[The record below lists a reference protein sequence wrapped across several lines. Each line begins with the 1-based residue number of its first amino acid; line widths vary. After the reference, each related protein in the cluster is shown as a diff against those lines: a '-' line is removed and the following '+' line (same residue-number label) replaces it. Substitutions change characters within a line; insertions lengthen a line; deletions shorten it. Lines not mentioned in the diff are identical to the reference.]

1 MNAER
6 QARAVWTVIA
16 EPGDPVAG
24 ELVAWVGADRALTW
38 VRSVGRGR
46 ADWSVL
52 EGPEGGVLEGPEGTV
67 LGAAV
72 RRRLV
77 RRGQTWARRLDAA
90 SLALDGAARAV
101 LDLVVPGDP
110 HWPTGLDDLGTAA
123 PHALWL
129 RGSLSASSV
138 LAPVAPVALVGARAC
153 TAYGQRVASE
163 LADGLVARGAVVV
176 SGGAYGID
184 AAVHRGALT
193 GGATWAVLAGGL
205 DRDYPAGH
213 RALFAQIVASGGAL
227 LGEAPPGAVP
237 ARHRFL
243 QRNRLIAALTA
254 GTVVVEAAWRS
265 GALSTANHAAG
276 LLRPV
281 GAVPGPVTSAASAGC
296 HRLLREGTAV
306 CVTDAE
312 EVVDL
317 VGPIGT
323 RPVGTG
329 MAAAGVAPTDRSTP
343 LDRLDDGARAV
354 HDALSVRTPTTTV
367 ELVVRTGHGASAVRA
382 ALGRL
387 DLAGLVERDGEGWR
401 AVRPLPDSSDGGA
414 RPDRAGH

>member
-1 MNAER
+1 MSAER

-38 VRSVGRGR
+38 VRSVRHGR

-52 EGPEGGVLEGPEGTV
+52 EDSEGTT

-77 RRGQTWARRLDAA
+77 RRAQTWARRLDAA
-90 SLALDGAARAV
+90 CLSLDTAARAEI
-101 LDLVVPGDP
+101 DLVVPGDP
-110 HWPTGLDDLGTAA
+110 HWPTGLDDLAEAA

-129 RGSLSASSV
+129 RGSP
-138 LAPVAPVALVGARAC
+138 APSRLAPVALVGSRAC
-153 TAYGQRVASE
+153 TAYGQRVATE
-163 LADGLVARGAVVV
+163 LADALAARGAVVV

-193 GGATWAVLAGGL
+193 SGVTWAVLAGGL
-205 DRDYPAGH
+205 DRAYPTGH
-213 RALFAQIVASGGAL
+213 QGLFEQIVAAGGAL

-243 QRNRLIAALTA
+243 KRNRLIAALTA

-306 CVTDAE
+306 CVTDAD
-312 EVVDL
+312 EVIEL
-317 VGPIGT
+317 VGPIGSIGS
-323 RPVGTG
+323 RPVE
-329 MAAAGVAPTDRSTP
+329 AAPDTDRTTW
-343 LDRLDDGARAV
+343 LDRLDDGARVV
-354 HDALSVRTPTTTV
+354 HDALSVRTSTTTAD
-367 ELVVRTGHGASAVRA
+367 LVTRTGYDVSAVRA

-401 AVRPLPDSSDGGA
+401 AVRKCANRL
-414 RPDRAGH
+414 DRAGH

>member
-1 MNAER
+1 MSAER

-24 ELVAWVGADRALTW
+24 ELLACVGAARALTW
-38 VRSVGRGR
+38 VRSVRSGR
-46 ADWSVL
+46 ADWSAL
-52 EGPEGGVLEGPEGTV
+52 EDGVT

-72 RRRLV
+72 RRRLL
-77 RRGQTWARRLDAA
+77 RRGQTWARRLAAA
-90 SLALDGAARAV
+90 SPALDLAARAEI
-101 LDLVVPGDP
+101 DLVVPGDR
-110 HWPTGLDDLGTAA
+110 HWPTGLDDLAGAA

-129 RGSLSASSV
+129 RGSLSALSE
-138 LAPVAPVALVGARAC
+138 LPRVALVGARAC
-153 TAYGQRVASE
+153 TAYGQRVATD
-163 LADGLVARGAVVV
+163 LADSLAARGAVVV

-193 GGATWAVLAGGL
+193 SGATWAVLAGGL
-205 DRDYPAGH
+205 DRAYPAGH
-213 RALFAQIVASGGAL
+213 QALFAQIVARGGAL

-243 QRNRLIAALTA
+243 QRNRLIAALTS

-296 HRLLREGTAV
+296 HRLLREGAAV
-306 CVTDAE
+306 CVTDAD
-312 EVVDL
+312 EVVEL
-317 VGPIGT
+317 VGPF
-323 RPVGTG
+323 GTG
-329 MAAAGVAPTDRSTP
+329 PDAGATGSVSSDRSTP
-343 LDRLDDGARAV
+343 LDRLDDGARTV
-354 HDALSVRTPTTTV
+354 HDALSVRTPTTTA
-367 ELVVRTGHGASAVRA
+367 ELVVRTGAGAGAVRA

-387 DLAGLVERDGEGWR
+387 DLAGLAERDGEGWR
-401 AVRPLPDSSDGGA
+401 ATRLRGNRSGGA
-414 RPDRAGH
+414 RPDQAGL